1 MSSDPLLTTLLA
13 TLEREEAVARVVVV
27 EGKETGTWALVRAS
41 DAPGWEALG
50 AGEDAL
56 AEARAAL
63 ARRRHTTIT
72 LEDRTYWVEVIGT
85 PPTLLIAGAGH
96 LAEPLAVLGAMCDF
110 HVAVLDDRPQYAN
123 PARFPSAHEVLAEP
137 FTDALRR
144 YPLDADTYIV
154 LVTRGHAHDV
164 ACLVEVL
171 DRPHAYIGMVGS
183 RRRVQA
189 VWELLE
195 REKGIQRERLGQ
207 VFAPIGLDI
216 GAENPAEIAVAIMA
230 EIILVRRGGTG
241 IPLSDALRERGARV
255 HTARIQRRQ
264 EKR

>member
-1 MSSDPLLTTLLA
+1 
-13 TLEREEAVARVVVV
+13 
-27 EGKETGTWALVRAS
+27 
-41 DAPGWEALG
+41 
-50 AGEDAL
+50 
-56 AEARAAL
+56 
-63 ARRRHTTIT
+63 
-72 LEDRTYWVEVIGT
+72 
-85 PPTLLIAGAGH
+85 
-96 LAEPLAVLGAMCDF
+96 MCDF
-110 HVAVLDDRPQYAN
+110 HVVVLDDRPQYAN
-123 PARFPSAHEVLAEP
+123 PARFPSAREVLAEP

-144 YPLDADTYIV
+144 FPLDADTYIV

-189 VWELLE
+189 VWELLQ
-195 REKGIQRERLGQ
+195 REYAIERERLGQ

-264 EKR
+264 EER